1 MVEVETES
9 IMHDI
14 ENGNFATTRDK
25 YREIK
30 SYSHKDMDKFLAQ
43 VCINGYLDGVK
54 AAEEA
59 LTIEAKKSS
68 ENEVQMDFSDVL
80 SVIGK
85 VKGIGQKRLDEIEK
99 ACMKAFG

>member
-1 MVEVETES
+1 MIEVETES

-25 YREIK
+25 FREIK

-59 LTIEAKKSS
+59 LVEEA
-68 ENEVQMDFSDVL
+68 NCADEVQKDFSDVL
-80 SVIGK
+80 AVIGK
-85 VKGIGQKRLDEIEK
+85 VKGIGQKRLEEIEK